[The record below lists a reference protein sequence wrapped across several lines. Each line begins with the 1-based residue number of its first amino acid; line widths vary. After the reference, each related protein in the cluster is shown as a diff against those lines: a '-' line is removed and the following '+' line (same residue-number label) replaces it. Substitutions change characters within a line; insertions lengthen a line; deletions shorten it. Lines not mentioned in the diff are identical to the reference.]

1 MKTADLLDKYPQA
14 RCCEPVFQRY
24 GGNPR
29 FSGKIRTIEAFEDFT
44 QVKALLSEKSDGN
57 VLVVDAGGSMRCAM
71 LGDLL
76 AQMAVDNGWAGC
88 ILNGAIRDSA
98 DINQM
103 PFGVRALGT
112 MPLRSAK
119 DGQGSVDVPVNF
131 AGVNF
136 SPGDYIYADE
146 DGIIVSSDPLELP

>member
-1 MKTADLLDKYPQA
+1 
-14 RCCEPVFQRY
+14 
-24 GGNPR
+24 
-29 FSGKIRTIEAFEDFT
+29 
-44 QVKALLSEKSDGN
+44 
-57 VLVVDAGGSMRCAM
+57 
-71 LGDLL
+71 
-76 AQMAVDNGWAGC
+76 
-88 ILNGAIRDSA
+88 
-98 DINQM
+98 M

-112 MPLRSAK
+112 IPLRSAK